1 VEGFP
6 TGGAGFKPA
15 LFVFLSNTKQ
25 ESGDVMGKMFQ
36 SLVMV
41 SVISL
46 LSAPRFTESAALTA
60 AAIGSL
66 KASVDSQPATGGGTA
81 PALDRASVLTVAA
94 TLNAS
99 GVGDGLMKIEQ
110 ASADK
115 TLSNDALQKIADNK
129 DVLALDSAVRL
140 KPADVSTLG
149 AGLITP
155 RKVGTSVNVATPTT
169 PLRAPKKAAV
179 KKSSRRAKR

>member
-1 VEGFP
+1 
-6 TGGAGFKPA
+6 
-15 LFVFLSNTKQ
+15 
-25 ESGDVMGKMFQ
+25 
-36 SLVMV
+36 
-41 SVISL
+41 
-46 LSAPRFTESAALTA
+46 
-60 AAIGSL
+60 
-66 KASVDSQPATGGGTA
+66 
-81 PALDRASVLTVAA
+81 LDRASVLTVAA

-155 RKVGTSVNVATPTT
+155 RKVVAPVNVTTPAA

-179 KKSSRRAKR
+179 KKAGRTRTR